1 MLFHFCPLIC
11 YGANTQC
18 EKQLNQFGEGLEEK
32 GGAAFHNKGLQKD
45 WKQKSE
51 MTFFTLSLASS

>member
-11 YGANTQC
+11 YGANTQS

-32 GGAAFHNKGLQKD
+32 GGVAFHNKGLQKD
-45 WKQKSE
+45 
-51 MTFFTLSLASS
+51 